1 MKTTLIVLG
10 GALLAGTLLA
20 APSAHAA
27 KPLDAKQ
34 KLELA
39 REMANNPKAK
49 AKLPPKANAKV
60 ARKINADGTES
71 ADLPEDTYNYLG
83 AVKDAK
89 GVMQVRDINPDAP
102 VSTTVEVADEQ

>member
-10 GALLAGTLLA
+10 GALLASTLLA

-27 KPLDAKQ
+27 QPLDVKQ
-34 KLELA
+34 KHQLA
-39 REMANNPKAK
+39 QDMANNAKAK

-60 ARKINADGTES
+60 ARKIGADGTET

-83 AVKDAK
+83 ATKDAK
-89 GVMQVRDINPDAP
+89 GVMHVADVNPNAP
-102 VSTTVEVADEQ
+102 VAKLEVIDEK